1 MGIMWGENT
10 LSGNSSVYTNLG
22 RDQANPVSPTL
33 DNLLRDASLPTLAV
47 LAERYGLRR
56 MPGMSKHSLIARIVT
71 HLSANELVD
80 LEDEL
85 IAARYGTLS
94 VDELLGVALKQD
106 AERLGRPGKPR
117 LDQISPD
124 DATLLEGGARRW
136 VYTMRGHDVTIDIDQ
151 RHLACSCRFFSFA
164 AHQHAL
170 CKHLV
175 TAFQVIPAIYAREAL
190 IDLLIWREYRSSAG
204 QRWQFESTYAWK
216 N

>member
-1 MGIMWGENT
+1 MWGEKT
-10 LSGNSSVYTNLG
+10 ASRDGSAFPDLSQGHTN
-22 RDQANPVSPTL
+22 PISPTL

-56 MPGMSKHSLIARIVT
+56 MPGMSKHSLISRIVA
-71 HLSANELVD
+71 HLSADELID

-106 AERLGRPGKPR
+106 AERLSRPGKPR

-124 DATLLEGGARRW
+124 DAILLEGGSHRW
-136 VYTMRGHDVTIDIDQ
+136 VYTMRGHDVTVDIGQ
-151 RHLACSCRFFSFA
+151 RYLACGCRFFSFA

-190 IDLLIWREYRSSAG
+190 IDLLIWREYRIGTG
-204 QRWQFESTYAWK
+204 QRWQFESTYSWR

>member
-1 MGIMWGENT
+1 MGLMWDERT
-10 LSGNSSVYTNLG
+10 LSGGGSTPTNLMPG
-22 RDQANPVSPTL
+22 SSDPVSPML

-56 MPGMSKHSLIARIVT
+56 MPGMSKHGLIARIVA
-71 HLSANELVD
+71 HLSPDELVD

-85 IAARYGTLS
+85 IAARYGALS
-94 VDELLGVALKQD
+94 VSDLLSVALTQD
-106 AERLGRPGKPR
+106 AARLSRPGRPR

-124 DATLLEGGARRW
+124 DAILLENGAQRW
-136 VYTMRGHDVTIDIDQ
+136 VYTMRGYDVTVDIGQ
-151 RHLACSCRFFSFA
+151 RYLACGCRYFSFA

-190 IDLLIWREYRSSAG
+190 IELLIWREYRSGVG
-204 QRWQFESTYAWK
+204 QRWQFESTYTWK

>member
-1 MGIMWGENT
+1 MGLMWGKKT
-10 LSGNSSVYTNLG
+10 LAGSGSTYPNLKPGNSV
-22 RDQANPVSPTL
+22 PVSPTL

-47 LAERYGLRR
+47 LAERYGLHR
-56 MPGMSKHSLIARIVT
+56 MPGMSKPGLIARIVT
-71 HLSANELVD
+71 HLSAEELVD

-94 VDELLGVALKQD
+94 VDELLGVALKQN
-106 AERLGRPGKPR
+106 AERLSRPGKPR

-124 DATLLEGGARRW
+124 DATLLEGSSRRW

-151 RHLACSCRFFSFA
+151 RHLACSCRYFSFA

-190 IDLLIWREYRSSAG
+190 IDLLVWREYRSGAG

>member
-1 MGIMWGENT
+1 MGYMWGENT
-10 LSGNSSVYTNLG
+10 VSGSDGIYTSLS

-56 MPGMSKHSLIARIVT
+56 MPGMSKPGLVARIVT
-71 HLSANELVD
+71 HLTAEELVD

-106 AERLGRPGKPR
+106 AERLSRPGKPR
-117 LDQISPD
+117 LDQISSD
-124 DATLLEGGARRW
+124 DATLLEGGSRRW
-136 VYTMRGHDVTIDIDQ
+136 VYTMRGHDVTIDID
-151 RHLACSCRFFSFA
+151 RRYLACSCRYFSFA

-190 IDLLIWREYRSSAG
+190 IDLLVWREYRSG
-204 QRWQFESTYAWK
+204 VGLRWQFESTYAWK